1 MNCDTFFFAETTM
14 ISTQCALDYID
25 KIKLNQ
31 NELIVGST
39 TYFQIRFNL
48 KVQASIQKQNGMQ

>member
-1 MNCDTFFFAETTM
+1 M
-14 ISTQCALDYID
+14 ISTQSALDYID